1 MERSDVHVGD
11 DRIES
16 TADIAR
22 LRLAVSVSPK
32 LSVDE
37 IIRRWASA
45 DDPVIVP
52 QRLAMRFQLFSLH
65 ARAGA
70 IIAGLA
76 GSDIAEIECFR
87 EALSDSVLC
96 T

>member
-1 MERSDVHVGD
+1 
-11 DRIES
+11 
-16 TADIAR
+16 
-22 LRLAVSVSPK
+22 
-32 LSVDE
+32 
-37 IIRRWASA
+37 
-45 DDPVIVP
+45 
-52 QRLAMRFQLFSLH
+52 MRFQLFSLH